1 MKSDLD
7 HLMDENN
14 LDALLIAGSAGH
26 NAAMTYFTGLAHLT
40 HGYLIK
46 KRNQE
51 PILLHPAMERDEAA
65 RTGLQL
71 KSLNEYD
78 FLSLLKEAD
87 GDHVRATS
95 NLLKQFLVDHDVS
108 GRVALYGKVELGGL
122 FSALRM
128 LDEAMPEIELLGEAA
143 ITSTIRKARATKDAD
158 EVERIRAMGRIT
170 TAVIGEVAEF
180 LVSHDVRDGVL
191 VTEDGEALTVGDV
204 KKRINLWLAVRG
216 AENPH
221 ETIFAIGRDAGVPH
235 STGTSGDRLELG
247 KTIVFDIFPA
257 EAGGGYFYDI
267 TRTWSLGYATDEAL
281 KVYEDVLE
289 VYEKVSAA
297 MVPGK
302 PCRDIQIMTCEL
314 FEEMGHPTVLSN
326 PKTEEGY
333 VHSLGHGLGLDLH
346 ESPAFSQAESNT
358 DLLLPGSVVTVEPG
372 LYYPDRGIGV
382 RIEDSTWMGSDGKL
396 EILADYPKD
405 FVLKMRSS

>member
-7 HLMDENN
+7 HLMEENN
-14 LDALLIAGSAGH
+14 LDALFVAGPAGH

-51 PILLHPAMERDEAA
+51 PVLLHPPMERDEAA
-65 RTGLQL
+65 RTGLKL
-71 KSLNEYD
+71 KSLNEYNY
-78 FLSLLKEAD
+78 LALLKEAD
-87 GDHVRATS
+87 GDHIRAS
-95 NLLKQFLVDHDVS
+95 SGLLKQILEDHSIS
-108 GRVALYGKVELGGL
+108 GRVALYGKVELGG
-122 FSALRM
+122 FYGALRM
-128 LDEAMPEIELLGEAA
+128 LDEAMPEVELVGEPGM
-143 ITSTIRKARATKDAD
+143 TSTIRKARATKDAD

-170 TAVIGEVAEF
+170 TSVIGEVAEF

-191 VTEDGEALTVGDV
+191 VNEDGEALTVGDV
-204 KKRINLWLAVRG
+204 KRRINLWLTVRG

-235 STGTSGDRLELG
+235 STGTSGDRIELG
-247 KTIVFDIFPA
+247 KTIVFDIFPS

-281 KVYEDVLE
+281 KIYEDVFE
-289 VYEKVSAA
+289 VYEKVYAA
-297 MVPGK
+297 MVPQK
-302 PCRDIQIMTCEL
+302 SCREIQLLTCEL
-314 FEEMGHPTVLSN
+314 FEAMGHPTVLSN

-382 RIEDSTWMGSDGKL
+382 RIEDSTWMGPDGKL